1 VALRETVPQ
10 YRAMTAD
17 DTPPPLPAPASTSE
31 LTLDPQDWEAFRAL
45 AHRMVDDSLDHL
57 ASLRERPPWTPPPSE
72 SAAAITGE
80 SLPTA
85 PQGADR
91 VYAEFLAHV
100 LPYAAGNRH
109 PRFWGW
115 MKSNGTPLGMMADM
129 LAAGMNVNAVG
140 MHQSATLVELQ
151 VIKWLAEVMGF
162 PAGTSGIMASGG
174 TMANVIGL
182 AVGRNAKAG
191 FDLRQH
197 GLYGQPRLTVYGS
210 TETHNWV
217 TKCLEL
223 MGMGKDSFRPVPV
236 DADFRVDVAAMRDRI
251 AADRAAGL
259 RPVCVIGSAGTINT
273 GAVDDL
279 EALADLAA
287 AEGLWFHIDGAVGSL
302 GVLSPTLRPLFRG
315 QSRADSLAFDLHK
328 WGYLPYECACVLVRD
343 AEAHRAT
350 FATQASYLKTEER
363 GVLAGGLVFA
373 ERGVELSRNFK
384 ALKAWMT
391 LKAEGTDRIA
401 ALIDQNAAYA
411 RRFGAAVAAVPGVV
425 LATPVSLNIACWRVA
440 PEGTTPEQ
448 QDALTREVLLRLQET
463 GVAVCS
469 ATVLRGRTAIRVAVA
484 NHRSRWADFEHLLAA
499 LPAVIAEA
507 RQRTGV

>member
-1 VALRETVPQ
+1 
-10 YRAMTAD
+10 MTSDSRPATPAD
-17 DTPPPLPAPASTSE
+17 AD

-57 ASLRERPPWTPPPSE
+57 ASLRERPPWTPPPADVAST
-72 SAAAITGE
+72 ITGE
-80 SLPTA
+80 PLPTA
-85 PQGADR
+85 PQGAEQ

-100 LPYAAGNRH
+100 LPYTAGNRH

-162 PAGTSGIMASGG
+162 PAGSSGIMASGG

-182 AVGRNAKAG
+182 AVGRNARAG

-210 TETHNWV
+210 VETHSWI

-223 MGMGKDSFRPVPV
+223 MGMGKDSFRSVPV
-236 DADFRVDVAAMRDRI
+236 GEDFRVDVAAMREMI
-251 AADRAAGL
+251 VADRAAGL
-259 RPVCVIGSAGTINT
+259 RPICVVGSAGTINT

-279 EALADLAA
+279 DALADLAA
-287 AEGLWFHIDGAVGSL
+287 AERLWFHIDGAVGSL
-302 GVLSPTLRPLFRG
+302 GVLAPALRPLFRG

-328 WGYLPYECACVLVRD
+328 WGYLPYEVACVLVRD
-343 AEAHRAT
+343 AQAHRDT

-363 GVLAGGLVFA
+363 GMLAGGLVFA

-391 LKAEGTDRIA
+391 LKAEGTDRIG
-401 ALIDQNAAYA
+401 ALIGQNAAYA
-411 RRFGAAVAAVPGVV
+411 QRFGAALAAVPGVV

-440 PEGTTPEQ
+440 PDGTTPEQ
-448 QDALTREVLLRLQET
+448 QDELTRETLLRLQET
-463 GVAVCS
+463 GVAACS
-469 ATVLRGRTAIRVAVA
+469 STTLRGRTVIRVAVA
-484 NHRSRWADFEHLLAA
+484 NHRSRWNDFEQLLAA
-499 LPAVIAEA
+499 LPGVIADA
-507 RQRTGV
+507 RRRRSSAG

>member
-1 VALRETVPQ
+1 
-10 YRAMTAD
+10 MTLDA
-17 DTPPPLPAPASTSE
+17 PPPHPPADATD
-31 LTLDPQDWEAFRAL
+31 LTLDPQDWDAFRAL
-45 AHRMVDDSLDHL
+45 AHRMLDDSLDHL
-57 ASLRERPPWTPPPSE
+57 VSLRERPPWTPPPSE
-72 SAAAITGE
+72 VSTAIGHE
-80 SLPTA
+80 PLPTA
-85 PQGADR
+85 PQGAEQ

-100 LPYAAGNRH
+100 LPYSAGNRH

-162 PAGTSGIMASGG
+162 PAGSSGIMASGG

-182 AVGRNAKAG
+182 AVGRNARAG

-210 TETHNWV
+210 VETHSWI

-223 MGMGKDSFRPVPV
+223 MGMGKDSFRSVPV
-236 DADFRVDVAAMRDRI
+236 GEDFRVDVAAMREMI
-251 AADRAAGL
+251 VADRAAGL
-259 RPVCVIGSAGTINT
+259 RPICVVGSAGTINT

-279 EALADLAA
+279 DALADLAA
-287 AEGLWFHIDGAVGSL
+287 AERLWFHIDGAVGSL
-302 GVLSPTLRPLFRG
+302 GVLAPALRPLFRG

-328 WGYLPYECACVLVRD
+328 WGYMPYEVACVLVRD
-343 AEAHRAT
+343 AQAHRDT

-363 GVLAGGLVFA
+363 GMLAGGLVFA

-391 LKAEGTDRIA
+391 LKAEGTDRIG
-401 ALIDQNAAYA
+401 ALIGQNAAYA
-411 RRFGAAVAAVPGVV
+411 QRFGAALAAVPGVV

-440 PEGTTPEQ
+440 PDGTTPEQ
-448 QDALTREVLLRLQET
+448 QDELTRETLLRLQET
-463 GVAVCS
+463 GVAACS
-469 ATVLRGRTAIRVAVA
+469 STTLRGRTVIRVAVA
-484 NHRSRWADFEHLLAA
+484 NHRSRWNDFEQLLAA
-499 LPAVIAEA
+499 LPGVIADA
-507 RQRTGV
+507 RRRRSSAG

>member
-1 VALRETVPQ
+1 
-10 YRAMTAD
+10 MTA
-17 DTPPPLPAPASTSE
+17 DTPPPNTPTTPADAAD
-31 LTLDPQDWEAFRAL
+31 LTLDPQDWAAFRAL

-57 ASLRERPPWTPPPSE
+57 AGLRERPPWTPPPADIAS
-72 SAAAITGE
+72 AITGE
-80 SLPTA
+80 PLPTA
-85 PQGADR
+85 PQGAER

-100 LPYAAGNRH
+100 LPYTTGNRH

-129 LAAGMNVNAVG
+129 LSAGMNVNAVG

-162 PAGTSGIMASGG
+162 PAGSSGIMASGG

-236 DADFRVDVAAMRDRI
+236 GEDFRVDVAAMRDMI
-251 AADRAAGL
+251 VADRTAGL

-279 EALADLAA
+279 DALADLAA

-302 GVLSPTLRPLFRG
+302 GVLSPALRPLFRG
-315 QSRADSLAFDLHK
+315 QERADSLAFDLHK

-343 AEAHRAT
+343 AEAHRGT

-401 ALIDQNAAYA
+401 ALIDQNVAHA
-411 RRFGAAVAAVPGVV
+411 RRFGAAVAAVPGAV

-440 PEGTTPEQ
+440 PEDTTPEQ

-484 NHRSRWADFEHLLAA
+484 NHRSRWEDFERLLAA
-499 LPAVIAEA
+499 LPAIIVEA
-507 RQRTGV
+507 RARTGV

>member
-1 VALRETVPQ
+1 
-10 YRAMTAD
+10 MTTDA
-17 DTPPPLPAPASTSE
+17 PLPLVPADAE
-31 LTLDPQDWEAFRAL
+31 LTLDPQDWDAFRAL

-57 ASLRERPPWTPPPSE
+57 TSLRERPPWTPPPAAV
-72 SAAAITGE
+72 AAALRDE
-80 SLPTA
+80 PLPTA
-85 PQGADR
+85 PQGAEQ
-91 VYAEFLAHV
+91 VYAQFLQHV

-129 LAAGMNVNAVG
+129 LAASMNVNAAG
-140 MHQSATLVELQ
+140 LHQSATLVELQ

-162 PAGTSGIMASGG
+162 PPDSSGIMASGG

-182 AVGRNAKAG
+182 AVGRNARAG

-223 MGMGKDSFRPVPV
+223 MGMGRDSYRAVPV
-236 DADFRVDVAAMRDRI
+236 DENFRVDVAAMRRMI
-251 AADRAAGL
+251 AADRAAGM
-259 RPVCVIGSAGTINT
+259 RPICVLGTAGTINT
-273 GAVDDL
+273 GAIDDL
-279 EALADLAA
+279 DAIADLAA
-287 AEGLWFHIDGAVGSL
+287 EEGLWFHVDGAVGSL

-328 WGYLPYECACVLVRD
+328 WGYLPYEVACILVRD
-343 AEAHRAT
+343 AQAHRDT
-350 FATQASYLKTEER
+350 FATAANYLRTEDR
-363 GVLAGGLVFA
+363 GMLAGGLVFA

-401 ALIDQNAAYA
+401 ALIEQNVACA
-411 RRFGAAVAAVPGVV
+411 RRFADAVAALPDVT
-425 LATPVSLNIACWRVA
+425 LAVPVSLNIACWRITPA
-440 PEGTTPEQ
+440 GTTAEQ
-448 QDALTREVLLRLQET
+448 QDMLTRETLLRLQET
-463 GVAVCS
+463 GIAACS
-469 ATVLRGRTAIRVAVA
+469 STLLRGRTVIRLAVA
-484 NHRSRWADFEHLLAA
+484 NHRSRWSDFEHLLAA
-499 LPAVIAEA
+499 LPAVIADA
-507 RQRTGV
+507 RQRTGI